1 MPDQFSD
8 HMGTAGASSPTLD
21 DQVRA
26 PAGIGHTRSRNMRPT
41 VILPLSPLFAI
52 GDVARMATFKSAD
65 RIFAI
70 LVNNDGASG
79 VTAVDIG
86 VYLTGLQH
94 DGNVVDV
101 DRFASALAVNAPGNR
116 VEGFTEAALGGVDR
130 GNELWRLL
138 GLTEDPFVTY
148 DIALTA
154 TAAPTGADELV
165 RLEIEYTA
173 AD

>member
-21 DQVRA
+21 DQIRA
-26 PAGIGHTRSRNMRPT
+26 PAGIGHSRLRKMRPSVT
-41 VILPLSPLFAI
+41 LPLSPVFAI

-70 LVNNDGASG
+70 LVNNDGNSTL
-79 VTAVDIG
+79 TAVDIG
-86 VYLTGLQH
+86 VYLAGLAH

-101 DRFASALAVNAPGNR
+101 NRFASALAINAPGNR
-116 VEGFTEAALGGVDR
+116 VEGFTEDTLLGPDR

-138 GLTEDPFVTY
+138 GLTEDPFVSY

-154 TAAPTGADELV
+154 TAAVATGDELV
-165 RLEIEYTA
+165 RLEIDYTSS
-173 AD
+173 D